1 MDLCQ
6 QINVSAFNMLSRLV
20 IAFLPRSKCLLI
32 SWWQSPF
39 TVILESKKI
48 KSIVVFTFPPIYLP
62 WSDGTSLSEI
72 PYDYTMEV
80 KKRFKGL
87 FLIDRVSEELWTEV
101 SDIVW
106 EAVIKTIPKKK
117 KCNRQNGCLRNWE
130 KKRSKGQR
138 RKGKTHTFE
147 CRVPKNS
154 KER

>member
-1 MDLCQ
+1 MSLLFDK
-6 QINVSAFNMLSRLV
+6 LSELSEFA
-20 IAFLPRSKCLLI
+20 IAFLWRRKCLLI

-48 KSIVVFTFPPIYLP
+48 KSIIVFTFPPIYLP

-87 FLIDRVSEELWTEV
+87 HWRDRKPEEQWMEV
-101 SDIVW
+101 WDIEGKQW
-106 EAVIKTIPKKK
+106 SRPTSRKRNAK
-117 KCNRQNGCLRNWE
+117 RQNGCLRNWE